1 MATGPAEGLRLFFS
15 FPFVYDCRPSEPSE
29 VSTMYPKFFRRVPVA
44 ILFSLL
50 AAGACAEP
58 AKESDKAAEVKP
70 LGAQELQDSIP
81 AQTAKAADKTAEV
94 KQVSGQGKG
103 AAPSQPAQP
112 AKTAPKTEEFTP
124 SSGQEGKD
132 VVWVPTPEA
141 LVNKMLDMAKVTPND
156 IVFDLGSGDGRTV
169 IAAAKRGA
177 TATGVEF
184 NPKMVALSRRIA
196 QREGVGGK
204 ARFVE
209 GDIFETDFSKA
220 TVITLFLLNDLN
232 VKLRPKI
239 LDMKPGT
246 RVVSNTFT
254 MGDWKADQSQT
265 LGEKEGCTGYCTAHL
280 WIVPAKAEG
289 KWRLPNGE
297 LTLSQAFQSVSG
309 TLGGNPISDGTLRG
323 DQITFNVG
331 NARYTGRVNGG
342 TLTGTVRNGSN
353 STPFTATRVRS

>member
-1 MATGPAEGLRLFFS
+1 LTVQTEL
-15 FPFVYDCRPSEPSE
+15 
-29 VSTMYPKFFRRVPVA
+29 FRRSAAV
-44 ILFSLL
+44 IFISFL
-50 AAGACAEP
+50 AAGACAKP
-58 AKESDKAAEVKP
+58 AKETDKTEEVKP
-70 LGAQELQDSIP
+70 LVAQALQDSISAQP
-81 AQTAKAADKTAEV
+81 ATAAATTREV
-94 KQVSGQGKG
+94 NPVSGQGKV
-103 AAPSQPAQP
+103 AVPAQS
-112 AKTAPKTEEFTP
+112 AKTAAKTEEFTP

-177 TATGVEF
+177 TSTGVEF
-184 NPKMVALSRRIA
+184 NPKMVELSRRIA
-196 QREGVGGK
+196 QKEGVSGK

-209 GDIFETDFSKA
+209 ADIFETDFSKA
-220 TVITLFLLNDLN
+220 TVLTLFLLNDLN

-265 LGEKEGCTGYCTAHL
+265 LSEKEGCTGYCTAHL

-289 KWRLPNGE
+289 KWRLSNGE
-297 LTLSQAFQSVSG
+297 LTLTQAFQSVSG

-331 NARYTGRVNGG
+331 NTRYTGRVNGG
-342 TLTGTVRNGSN
+342 TLTGTVRSGS
-353 STPFTATRVRS
+353 SSIPFTAARVRS

>member
-1 MATGPAEGLRLFFS
+1 VQSKLSRVVAFAFF
-15 FPFVYDCRPSEPSE
+15 
-29 VSTMYPKFFRRVPVA
+29 
-44 ILFSLL
+44 ISLS

-70 LGAQELQDSIP
+70 LEAQELQDSIP
-81 AQTAKAADKTAEV
+81 AQPAKAAGTTAEV
-94 KQVSGQGKG
+94 KQVSGGKV
-103 AAPSQPAQP
+103 AAPAP

-184 NPKMVALSRRIA
+184 NPKMVELSKRVA
-196 QREGVGGK
+196 QKEGVSGK

-209 GDIFETDFSKA
+209 ADIFETDFSKA
-220 TVITLFLLNDLN
+220 TVLTLFLLNDLN

-297 LTLSQAFQSVSG
+297 LTLTQAFQSVSG